1 MLSKCRYITRAI
13 LVPFS
18 DVSEMSAT
26 EGMEADDNVL
36 KAMKKAGRAAGIMVA
51 LGNVLLSPES
61 SKCLKVIVQRVETV
75 LTSHR
80 LVLSY
85 SWLLLATFKVLI
97 VLN

>member
-1 MLSKCRYITRAI
+1 MLSKCRYITRAV

-26 EGMEADDNVL
+26 ERMEADDNVL

-51 LGNVLLSPES
+51 LLSPES
-61 SKCLKVIVQRVETV
+61 SKHLKVIVQRVETV
-75 LTSHR
+75 ITSHR

-85 SWLLLATFKVLI
+85 SWLLLATFKVMI
-97 VLN
+97 VLK